1 MGAVMLRPGKKTQWV
16 SSSLAKIILRHLS
29 SRHLAY
35 NFRGGYGKC
44 PCSWCIPSCLPSK
57 LYCTISSHP
66 NLIHT
71 INWDVGG
78 CEGPAII

>member
-35 NFRGGYGKC
+35 NFRGGLWKM
-44 PCSWCIPSCLPSK
+44 SLQLVHSFL
-57 LYCTISSHP
+57 SSF
-66 NLIHT
+66 
-71 INWDVGG
+71 
-78 CEGPAII
+78 